1 MTYTNVGQTMP
12 FLPPMTG
19 HCLYIYTTYKHDKM
33 VMTGGWFMIVLPTLP
48 ILFTGVCYVNIAP
61 IAPIAPIGSGHRIQ
75 HNEMGCIGVSRLN
88 GSCGDGSSYL

>member
-1 MTYTNVGQTMP
+1 MP

-61 IAPIAPIGSGHRIQ
+61 IAPIGSGHRIQ